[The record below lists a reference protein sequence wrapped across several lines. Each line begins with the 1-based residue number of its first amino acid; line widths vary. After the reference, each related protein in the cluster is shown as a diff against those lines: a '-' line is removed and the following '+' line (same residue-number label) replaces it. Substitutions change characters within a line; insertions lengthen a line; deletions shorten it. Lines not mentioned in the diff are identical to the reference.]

1 MTKTSSGGIGG
12 SGLFGFVGTTVVCN
26 ATDTSWYCSLMKFVN
41 VAVIFLCIFLILFY
55 LISFLYSYYGKKRK

>member
-12 SGLFGFVGTTVVCN
+12 SGIFGFVGTTVVCN

-41 VAVIFLCIFLILFY
+41 VAVIFVCIFIVLYY
-55 LISFLYSYYGKKRK
+55 LTSYLYYSYGKKRK